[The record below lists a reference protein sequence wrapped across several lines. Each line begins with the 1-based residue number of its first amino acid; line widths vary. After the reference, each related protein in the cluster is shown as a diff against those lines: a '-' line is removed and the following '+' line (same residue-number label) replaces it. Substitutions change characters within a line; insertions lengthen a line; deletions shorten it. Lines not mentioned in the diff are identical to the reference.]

1 MKRLTIFAHY
11 DKDNI
16 IDDYVIYWLKY
27 MNKLSDIILVSN
39 NNLPIEEYKK
49 VEKLVLKHFIGSHGG
64 KGEKSIK
71 IAYEYAYKNH
81 VLEQYDWLIII
92 GDSIYGP
99 FFDIEPYMIEK
110 EKKEDICYG
119 FTKAMVN
126 TENEHIQ
133 STFLAMPKKAFLSKE
148 IYEHLINLDKLG
160 NKSDAVVYGEI
171 KWSQILR
178 NLGFKLE
185 GMFDDIDP
193 NYIKY
198 EPVKPAFVEMI
209 EKGYPF
215 VRKTLFTKNYL
226 LIENIKDYL
235 KLKNI
240 IPKECFDNMQKNID
254 RTISKD
260 ILYINMEYPEI
271 RKNIEKKQNILDQK
285 YREEY
290 NYPLEFLEVQTFIE
304 KLIFLKLNYQ
314 TEKILKYSDKYIVRE
329 YLKDKIDNQLLM
341 PLLGLYNNEIEILS
355 NLDLDKLDENT
366 LLCSTINDTKI
377 YFNKNINYIQ
387 LLHLINFESSKYFN
401 SLEWQYKYI
410 KPRLLTYKDEYH
422 IYDQGIL
429 YKIFCFNSKPS
440 VIKVISKQNN
450 NTYANFYNLE
460 WDKLDIIQ
468 EFTNIEYIEKPP
480 YLKEMINI
488 AEKLSNEFPIFV
500 SVDFIGN
507 NEKFYFD
514 KFDFYSEELLHPIN
528 NKKYDL
534 EWGNYIKIPNI
545 QNEYLTLDKDIYLR
559 TLIKYDILSLQL
571 MEYKKELF
579 SIRKVV
585 DKIAWWI
592 PFKSWRIKFRDKLY
606 KSKN

>member
-1 MKRLTIFAHY
+1 MKRLTIFTHY

-16 IDDYVIYWLKY
+16 IDDYVLYWLKY

-39 NNLPIEEYKK
+39 NNLLIEESKK
-49 VEKLVLKHFIGSHGG
+49 VEKLILKHFIGSHGG
-64 KGEKSIK
+64 KGEKSLK
-71 IAYEYAYKNH
+71 IAYEYAYNNH
-81 VLEQYDWLIII
+81 ILEKYDWLIII

-99 FFDIEPYMIEK
+99 FFDIEPYIIDK
-110 EKKEDICYG
+110 EKKENICYG

-133 STFLAMPKKAFLSKE
+133 GTFLAMPKKAFLSKE
-148 IYEHLINLDKLG
+148 IYDHFINLDKLE

-171 KWSQILR
+171 KLSKILI

-290 NYPLEFLEVQTFIE
+290 NYPLEFLEVKTFIE
-304 KLIFLKLNYQ
+304 KLIWIKLNYQ

-329 YLKDKIDNQLLM
+329 CLKDKIDNQLLM
-341 PLLGLYNNEIEILS
+341 PLLGIYNNEIEILS

-366 LLCSTINDTKI
+366 LLCSTINDTRI

-401 SLEWQYKYI
+401 S
-410 KPRLLTYKDEYH
+410 
-422 IYDQGIL
+422 
-429 YKIFCFNSKPS
+429 
-440 VIKVISKQNN
+440 
-450 NTYANFYNLE
+450 LE

-500 SVDFIGN
+500 SIDFIGN

-606 KSKN
+606 NSKN